1 MAQQAPDMNLIN
13 SFKRGQTGA
22 LARVFNLYYLP
33 LCYFAETLSGNK
45 GESEDIVQ
53 DSFIKLWK
61 IHANFDSLQSI
72 KAFLYVTTRNAC
84 FDYLKHT
91 RRKNAS
97 HEELLY
103 LAEEHEDYI
112 QSRMIKAELLQRIL
126 EEVENLPP
134 VRRKIFKMIYVEG
147 LTNQEIASKL
157 NITVDTVRVQK
168 ARSLDLIRMAFLK
181 KKLLAIGVFLGLL
194 TKQ

>member
-1 MAQQAPDMNLIN
+1 MAQQGPDMNLIN

-22 LARVFNLYYLP
+22 LAHVFNLFYLP
-33 LCYFAETLSGNK
+33 LCYFAETLTDNK

-61 IHANFDSLQSI
+61 MHAGFDSLPSI

-97 HEELLY
+97 HQELLY

-112 QSRMIKAELLQRIL
+112 QSKMIKAELLQRIL

-134 VRRKIFKMIYVEG
+134 VRRKIFKMIFVEG
-147 LTNQEIASKL
+147 LTNQEIAAKL
-157 NITVDTVRVQK
+157 NISVDTVRVQK
-168 ARSLDLIRMAFLK
+168 ARSLDLIRIAFLK

-194 TKQ
+194 TR